1 MSGWDL
7 ASWLLGYT
15 SVAIVALLLQDR
27 SHQREIWSPK
37 ATVPNKV
44 IQMYDQQTKYQA
56 LMIEQLRRALDALKK
71 AQL

>member
-27 SHQREIWSPK
+27 SHQREIIK
-37 ATVPNKV
+37 I
-44 IQMYDQQTKYQA
+44 IQMYDQQTNYQT

-71 AQL
+71 AGT